1 MIISLGSAAYGGTGM
16 LEMLGLDQTCES
28 VYRAMLA
35 NDSWGVAQLADHLML
50 PESDVHVALD
60 QLAELALLHRSFDG
74 DLDMLRPVSP
84 EVALGALIARQ
95 EADVARRQQQL
106 AESRASMAQLA
117 AEYSRQRF
125 DGRGGEAENLR
136 SVDAVHRRLE
146 QLAHEATSSCLS
158 FMPGGAQSMGSMAAS
173 EPLDRHLLD
182 RGLTVRTVY
191 LDSMRND
198 PATVRYAR
206 WLTELGGEVRT
217 IPTLPIRMVL
227 FDQTAGLLPID
238 PDNTRLGAVQV
249 AGAGVMLALVRLFEA
264 VWVQAVPFG
273 MPLPVRPDDA
283 LTGQQRELLR
293 LLAAGLTD
301 ESAGRRLGLSLRSVR
316 RMMADLMNRLDAHS
330 RFEAG
335 VRAARC
341 GWL

>member
-1 MIISLGSAAYGGTGM
+1 M
-16 LEMLGLDQTCES
+16 LEVLGLDRTCES

-35 NDSWGVAQLADHLML
+35 NDSWGVAQLADHLAL
-50 PESDVHVALD
+50 PESDVRTALD
-60 QLAELALLHRSFDG
+60 QLAELALLRRTVDG
-74 DLDMLRPVSP
+74 DSDALRPVSP
-84 EVALGALIARQ
+84 AVALGALIAEQ

-117 AEYSRQRF
+117 AEYSRQRL
-125 DGRGGEAENLR
+125 DGRGAEAENLR
-136 SVDAVHRRLE
+136 GVDAVHRRLE
-146 QLAHEATSSCLS
+146 QLAHEATCSCLS
-158 FMPGGAQSMGSMAAS
+158 FMPGGAQSAVSLAAS
-173 EPLDRHLLD
+173 GPLDRLLLH

-206 WLTELGGEVRT
+206 WLTELGGQVRT
-217 IPTLPIRMVL
+217 TATLPIRMVL
-227 FDQTAGLLPID
+227 FDQTTGLLPID

-249 AGAGVMLALVRLFEA
+249 GGPGAMLALVRLFEM
-264 VWVQAVPFG
+264 VWAQATPFG
-273 MPLPVRPDDA
+273 TPLPAHPDES

-293 LLAAGLTD
+293 LLATGLTD
-301 ESAGRRLGLSLRSVR
+301 ESASRRLGLSLRSVR
-316 RMMADLMNRLDAHS
+316 RMMADLTDRLDAHS

-335 VRAARC
+335 VRAVRR